1 MTPLPESLDVETVRA
16 LVAKLRGGTIAK
28 RPQETFN
35 QAWDLAGYFGTY
47 LPEGTPV
54 MGSTAT
60 APQGPLSMLTDYDA
74 EVYLDRICGQIE
86 ASDGNKLQAL
96 PAIPAWVYLELAKW
110 LVNRVFA
117 DLFRSP

>member
-1 MTPLPESLDVETVRA
+1 MTPLPETLDVETVRA
-16 LVAKLRGGTIAK
+16 LVAKLRSGTITK
-28 RPQETFN
+28 RPQETYN
-35 QAWDLAGYFGTY
+35 QAWELAGYFGTY

-54 MGSTAT
+54 MGAAS
-60 APQGPLSMLTDYDA
+60 APQGSVSTLSDYDA
-74 EVYLDRICGQIE
+74 TVYLDRICDQIE
-86 ASDGNKLQAL
+86 AAGGDKMQAL